1 MAPIIYKPDPG
12 PESIKEILARVFTLR
27 GWGRR
32 SARLHL
38 ERAWADAV
46 ESNHR
51 EQTRVMCLKRGIMEV
66 EVNDSVL
73 MQELSS
79 FHRRRL
85 LEKLKKSLPNEHV
98 KDLKFRAGTW

>member
-12 PESIKEILARVFTLR
+12 PESLKEILARVFTLR

-38 ERAWADAV
+38 ERAWAEAV
-46 ESNHR
+46 ATNHR
-51 EQTRVMCLKRGIMEV
+51 EQTRVLCLKRGIMEV
-66 EVNDSVL
+66 EVNDAVL

-79 FHRRRL
+79 FHRRKL

-98 KDLKFRAGTW
+98 RDLKFRAGTW

>member
-12 PESIKEILARVFTLR
+12 PENLKEILARVFTLR

-38 ERAWADAV
+38 ERAWAEAV
-46 ESNHR
+46 PMNHR
-51 EQTRVMCLKRGIMEV
+51 EQTRVLCLKRGVMEV
-66 EVNDSVL
+66 EVNDAVL

-79 FHRRRL
+79 FHRRKL